1 MIVIAFDIGIKNL
14 AWSSVAY
21 SLFPLDAASTTT
33 STIITPE
40 IEAQMIEKMNI
51 LNLDVFDAT
60 LSKSSVEEEGG
71 GGMISIYRRIHE
83 YMNGLE
89 YVWGSADVFLI
100 EQQMSTGKVYNVK
113 ALKVSQH
120 IIAYFMLR
128 HPTKK
133 VIEYNANLKTS
144 LFGVH
149 LRQKKDRKKW
159 SIDKVHQMTVDDP
172 VIQDY
177 IDVFQKKDD
186 VSDCILMTFVYI
198 FQTMIRKNKK
208 N

>member
-1 MIVIAFDIGIKNL
+1 
-14 AWSSVAY
+14 
-21 SLFPLDAASTTT
+21 
-33 STIITPE
+33 
-40 IEAQMIEKMNI
+40 
-51 LNLDVFDAT
+51 
-60 LSKSSVEEEGG
+60 
-71 GGMISIYRRIHE
+71 
-83 YMNGLE
+83 
-89 YVWGSADVFLI
+89 
-100 EQQMSTGKVYNVK
+100 
-113 ALKVSQH
+113 
-120 IIAYFMLR
+120 
-128 HPTKK
+128 

-159 SIDKVHQMTVDDP
+159 SINKVHQMTVDDP

>member
-1 MIVIAFDIGIKNL
+1 
-14 AWSSVAY
+14 
-21 SLFPLDAASTTT
+21 
-33 STIITPE
+33 
-40 IEAQMIEKMNI
+40 
-51 LNLDVFDAT
+51 
-60 LSKSSVEEEGG
+60 
-71 GGMISIYRRIHE
+71 MISIYRRIHE